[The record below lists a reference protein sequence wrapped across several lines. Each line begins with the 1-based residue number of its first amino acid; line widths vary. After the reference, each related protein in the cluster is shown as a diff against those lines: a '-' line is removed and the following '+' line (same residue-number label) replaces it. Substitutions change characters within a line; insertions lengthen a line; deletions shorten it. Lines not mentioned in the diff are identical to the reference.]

1 MSSRRLSGAA
11 SSPAG
16 RWGLGGGPVYVT
28 CNQDDNYDDDDDD
41 LYMIGTA

>member
-11 SSPAG
+11 TPAG

-28 CNQDDNYDDDDDD
+28 CNQDDDYDDDD
-41 LYMIGTA
+41 LYIIGAV